1 MLKKIIVLMLIML
14 ASNLFSDVPEKY
26 ISIEIQS
33 RSDISELTKLVSI
46 DKREGNII
54 YAYALPHEIA
64 FLEER
69 GIVYELE
76 SLPNNE
82 RATLTMATNIEEMS
96 NWDRY
101 PTFEVFLEMMSNFA
115 SDYPNLCLLEN
126 IGYSQ
131 NNRQIPV
138 VKITSNVNQETAK
151 PAFYY
156 SGQMHGDEVVSYIL
170 LLRLI
175 DELLSNYG
183 SDQEITDL
191 VNTTEI
197 WINPLANPDGT
208 YYGGND
214 TVSNARRYLA
224 NNLDANRNYID
235 FIDGYPGT
243 GSSTTVSQENLD
255 QIDFMTGKGI
265 VMSANTHSG
274 QEVVNY
280 PWDTIPG
287 LHPDDLWYQQISRV
301 YADAV
306 HEDAPAT
313 YMDGFDDGITN
324 GYEWYEANGT
334 RQDYAN
340 YYLGIREITIEHSM
354 VKLLDVS
361 ELNSHWTYNRDALI
375 QLMKQVHYGIKGNIT
390 DYQGNPLVASVEIL
404 NHDIDVTKVR
414 SNGDF
419 GDYYRPIYPGTY
431 DVKISAEGYESQ
443 IFNNVVVSP
452 NSSVTLDA
460 VFGQEELSQN
470 IQLNSGW
477 NLISY
482 NLDYEE
488 LSPTSIFSDIIDNV
502 QEIKNMTQ
510 TYSPDIPYYFNTLDN
525 LLPQEGYWV
534 NVNENSLLELRG
546 NAYDQ
551 TSVIELNTGWNL
563 VGYLPQES
571 TSPEIALSSINDKLL
586 QVKDLTSIYNPAMP
600 DVFNTMELMSP
611 SKGYWLEVAES
622 CSLIYN
628 VQPVSKVVREN
639 NCPWNISIYPNNSAI
654 IYAEFETDDFLID
667 YENDFIGVF
676 SGDECLGAGQLA
688 QYIDNQ
694 GNEKSIVVLVVQI
707 PSNQASY
714 NFVYYQSQEGQSL
727 ALNQEMTLQTGQVY
741 GQVPDQLISLNYQST
756 EISNNNVDQVNSFT
770 IYAKSNPFT
779 NILNIGLY
787 AKIEQDLEL
796 SLYNLKGQKVAT
808 KKLRSLAGQMTDISF
823 NTDKLASGIYFVRTE
838 SCRKTSTLKVIK
850 IK

>member
-1 MLKKIIVLMLIML
+1 MLRKVIVIFLLVVIQG
-14 ASNLFSDVPEKY
+14 LFSSVPEKY
-26 ISIEIQS
+26 ISITIQS
-33 RSDISELTKLVSI
+33 PEDISSLTKLVSI
-46 DKREGNII
+46 DNRQDNTI
-54 YAYALPHEIA
+54 YAYALPEQ
-64 FLEER
+64 LERLQEL
-69 GIVYELE
+69 GIIYELQT
-76 SLPNNE
+76 LPMDE
-82 RATLTMATNIEEMS
+82 RATLTMATNIEEMF

-101 PTFEVFLEMMSNFA
+101 PIYEVYLEMMSNFA

-208 YYGGND
+208 YYGGNH

-255 QIDFMTGKGI
+255 QISFMTGKGI

-354 VKLLDVS
+354 VKLLDVN
-361 ELNSHWTYNRDALI
+361 ELNNHWTYNRDALI
-375 QLMKQVHYGIKGNIT
+375 QLMKQVHYGIKGNIS

-404 NHDIDVTKVR
+404 NHDIDVTKVK

-443 IFNNVVVSP
+443 IFTNVVVSP

-482 NLDYEE
+482 NLDYED

-510 TYSPDIPYYFNTLDN
+510 TYSPNLPYYFNTLDN

-534 NVNENSLLELRG
+534 NVNENSLLELSG

-551 TSVIELNTGWNL
+551 ASVIELNAGWNL
-563 VGYLPQES
+563 VGFLPQVS
-571 TSPEIALSSINDKLL
+571 TSPEIALSSIGDNLI

-600 DVFNTMELMSP
+600 DVFNTMDLMSP
-611 SKGYWLEVAES
+611 SKGYWIEVGNP

-628 VQPVSKVVREN
+628 IQPVSKVVREN
-639 NCPWNISIYPNNSAI
+639 NSPWDISIYPNNSAI
-654 IYAEFETDDFLID
+654 VYAEFETDEFQID
-667 YENDFIGVF
+667 YDNDYIGVF
-676 SGDECLGAGQLA
+676 SAGESLGAGLLSYYEDHA
-688 QYIDNQ
+688 
-694 GNEKSIVVLVVQI
+694 GNEKDIVALVVQM
-707 PSNQASY
+707 PSNQANY
-714 NFVYYQSQEGQSL
+714 NFVYYRGQENQSL
-727 ALNQEMTLQTGQVY
+727 TLNQEITLQAGQVY
-741 GQVPDQLISLNYQST
+741 GQLPDQLISLEYQAT
-756 EISNNNVDQVNSFT
+756 ENSNDNVEQVNSIT
-770 IYAKSNPFT
+770 LYAKSNPFS
-779 NILNIGLY
+779 NILNIGLN
-787 AKIEQDLEL
+787 AKNEQDLEL
-796 SLYNLKGQKVAT
+796 SLYNLKGQKVAS
-808 KKLRSLAGQMTDISF
+808 KKLRLNSGQMTDISF
-823 NTDKLASGIYFVRTE
+823 NTHKLASGIYFLRTKG
-838 SCRKTSTLKVIK
+838 CRKTSTLKLIK

>member
-1 MLKKIIVLMLIML
+1 MLKKIIVLLLIML

-26 ISIEIQS
+26 ITIEIQS

-64 FLEER
+64 SLEDR
-69 GIVYELE
+69 GIVYELK

-82 RATLTMATNIEEMS
+82 RATLTMAMSIDEMS

-101 PTFEVFLEMMSNFA
+101 PTYEVYLEMMNNFA
-115 SDYPNLCLLEN
+115 IDYPELCTIQN

-138 VKITSNVNQETAK
+138 VKISSNVNQESAK
-151 PAFYY
+151 PGFYY

-208 YYGGND
+208 YYGGNH

-255 QIDFMTGKGI
+255 QISFMTGKGI

-301 YADAV
+301 YTDAV

-354 VKLLDVS
+354 VKLLDVN
-361 ELNSHWTYNRDALI
+361 ELNNHWTYNRDALI
-375 QLMKQVHYGIKGNIT
+375 QLMEQVHYGIKGNIS

-404 NHDIDVTKVR
+404 NHDIDVTKVK

-443 IFNNVVVSP
+443 IFTNVVVSS

-460 VFGQEELSQN
+460 VFGQAELSQN
-470 IQLNSGW
+470 IQLISGW

-482 NLDYEE
+482 NLDYED

-510 TYSPDIPYYFNTLDN
+510 TYSPNLPYYFNTLDN

-534 NVNENSLLELRG
+534 NVNENSLLELSG

-551 TSVIELNTGWNL
+551 ASVIELNAGWNL
-563 VGYLPQES
+563 VGYLPQVS
-571 TSPEIALSSINDKLL
+571 TSPEIALSSIGDNLI

-600 DVFNTMELMSP
+600 DVFNTIDLMSP
-611 SKGYWLEVAES
+611 SKGYWIEVGNP

-628 VQPVSKVVREN
+628 NQPVSKVVREN
-639 NCPWNISIYPNNSAI
+639 NCPWDISIYPNNSAI
-654 IYAEFETDDFLID
+654 VYAEFETDEFQID
-667 YENDFIGVF
+667 YDNDYIGVF
-676 SGDECLGAGQLA
+676 SAGECLGAGLLSYYEDHA
-688 QYIDNQ
+688 
-694 GNEKSIVVLVVQI
+694 GNEKDIVALVVQM
-707 PSNQASY
+707 PSNQANY
-714 NFVYYQSQEGQSL
+714 NFVYYRGQENQSL
-727 ALNQEMTLQTGQVY
+727 TLNQEITLQAGQVY
-741 GQVPDQLISLNYQST
+741 GQLPDQLISLEYQAT
-756 EISNNNVDQVNSFT
+756 ENSNDNVEQVNSIT
-770 IYAKSNPFT
+770 LYAKSNPFS
-779 NILNIGLY
+779 NILNIGLN
-787 AKIEQDLEL
+787 AKNEQDIEL
-796 SLYNLKGQKVAT
+796 SLYNLKGQKVAS
-808 KKLRSLAGQMTDISF
+808 KKLRLNSGQITDISF
-823 NTDKLASGIYFVRTE
+823 NTHKLASGIYFLRTKG
-838 SCRKTSTLKVIK
+838 CRKTSTLKLIK